1 MNIKILCKTVRVNVN
16 SLDLHCYSL
25 SLNTPTKTKTK
36 KALQHLQLKGFVA
49 PQETLLSLCRYLY
62 IRTPTATIVMAAIDT
77 APFHTIF
84 PVASNFI
91 VRVKKKPTKHWS
103 FGQGRNVDCFT
114 TQFLLTALNCVRE
127 FPLPNTHDK
136 HCIWSSS
143 KKLAATRATAKPGY
157 TTP

>member
-25 SLNTPTKTKTK
+25 SLNTPTKTK

-91 VRVKKKPTKHWS
+91 VRVKKKPTKHWFLWAGKKCRLFHHS
-103 FGQGRNVDCFT
+103 VPSYCSKLRQGI
-114 TQFLLTALNCVRE
+114 
-127 FPLPNTHDK
+127 P
-136 HCIWSSS
+136 SSQH
-143 KKLAATRATAKPGY
+143 P
-157 TTP
+157 